1 MGGSSSYIFYFLLL
15 NFYLKMYI
23 EQYLNED
30 QDPKVV
36 EKLLDKL
43 KDMLT
48 SGEVITY
55 IAVQKKPAVT
65 LLPDCVVITT
75 KRIILCESAKLG
87 LTTNFEIFAWQDV
100 KEVAFKEEFFGSKF
114 TVIPQ
119 NGENLTVEYIPK
131 IQARKLYQ
139 LASEALEKKHEEQR
153 LRELELKKATTP
165 PVMLKSAADLPV
177 PEPPLRPIEE
187 PVLKSNAPMPEPEDE
202 LTLKLKKLKTLFEKQ
217 LITQAEY
224 ESKKNEILSQF

>member
-1 MGGSSSYIFYFLLL
+1 
-15 NFYLKMYI
+15 MYI
-23 EQYLNED
+23 DQYLNEE

-36 EKLLDKL
+36 EKLLSKL

-65 LLPDCVVITT
+65 LLPDCIVITT

-100 KEVAFKEEFFGSKF
+100 KEVAFKEEFFGAKF

-139 LASEALEKKHEEQR
+139 LASEALERKLEE
-153 LRELELKKATTP
+153 
-165 PVMLKSAADLPV
+165 
-177 PEPPLRPIEE
+177 PIEE
-187 PVLKSNAPMPEPEDE
+187 PQLKQDSKPSEPEDDE

-224 ESKKNEILSQF
+224 ESKKNDILSQF

>member
-1 MGGSSSYIFYFLLL
+1 
-15 NFYLKMYI
+15 MYI
-23 EQYLNED
+23 EQYLNEE
-30 QDPKVV
+30 QDPKIV
-36 EKLLDKL
+36 EKLLGKL

-65 LLPDCVVITT
+65 LLPDCIVITS
-75 KRIILCESAKLG
+75 KRVILCESAKLG
-87 LTTNFEIFAWQDV
+87 LTTNFEIFTWQEV
-100 KEVAFKEEFFGSKF
+100 KEVAFKEEFFGAKF
-114 TVIPQ
+114 TIIPQ

-139 LASEALEKKHEEQR
+139 LASEALEKKMEEQR
-153 LRELELKKATTP
+153 LRELEFKKATTP
-165 PVMLKSAADLPV
+165 PVMLKSTADLPNI
-177 PEPPLRPIEE
+177 EPPLKPTEE
-187 PVLKSNAPMPEPEDE
+187 PVLKASVPVPEPEDE

-224 ESKKNEILSQF
+224 EQKKNDILSQF

>member
-1 MGGSSSYIFYFLLL
+1 
-15 NFYLKMYI
+15 MYI
-23 EQYLNED
+23 EQYLNEE

-36 EKLLDKL
+36 EKLVSKL

-65 LLPDCVVITT
+65 LLPDCVVITS

-87 LTTNFEIFAWQDV
+87 LTTNFEIFTWQDV
-100 KEVAFKEEFFGSKF
+100 KDVTFKEEFFGAKF

-119 NGENLTVEYIPK
+119 SGENLTVEYIPK
-131 IQARKLYQ
+131 VQARKLYQ
-139 LASEALEKKHEEQR
+139 LANEALERKREEQR
-153 LRELELKKATTP
+153 LREIELKKAATP
-165 PVMLKSAADLPV
+165 PVMLKSLPEEL
-177 PEPPLRPIEE
+177 PIEPPLKPEEE
-187 PVLKSNAPMPEPEDE
+187 PVLKTSAEQEDE
-202 LTLKLKKLKTLFEKQ
+202 VTIKLKKLKTLFEKQ

-224 ESKKNEILSQF
+224 ENKKNEILSQF

>member
-1 MGGSSSYIFYFLLL
+1 
-15 NFYLKMYI
+15 MYI
-23 EQYLNED
+23 EQYLNEE

-36 EKLLDKL
+36 EKLLSKL

-48 SGEVITY
+48 SGEMITY

-65 LLPDCVVITT
+65 LLPDCIVITT

-100 KEVAFKEEFFGSKF
+100 KEVAFKEEFFGAKF

-139 LASEALEKKHEEQR
+139 LASEALERKQEEHR

-165 PVMLKSAADLPV
+165 PVMLKSAADIPTL
-177 PEPPLRPIEE
+177 EPPLKPIEE
-187 PVLKSNAPMPEPEDE
+187 PQLKREPVPSEPEDDE

-217 LITQAEY
+217 LISQAEY
-224 ESKKNEILSQF
+224 ESKKNDILSQF